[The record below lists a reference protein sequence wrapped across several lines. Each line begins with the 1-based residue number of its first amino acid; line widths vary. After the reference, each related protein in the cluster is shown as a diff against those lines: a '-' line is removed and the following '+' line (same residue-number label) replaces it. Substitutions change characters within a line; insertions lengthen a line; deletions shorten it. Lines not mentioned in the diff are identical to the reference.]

1 MKILLVEDN
10 PGQATVAQSFLQVG
24 MPDSEV
30 THVGTLADALRS
42 IKIRTFDVILLD
54 LGLPDGDGL
63 DVVIAISE
71 AALDVPIV
79 ILTAQGE
86 DGLGPLCIQA
96 GASDFV
102 NKRELTPDILVRA
115 VEFGA
120 SRKTESVVRDL
131 SQIVSEYRT
140 VAGDDSEIET
150 DRFRSLYEKLITEPN
165 FLMTDDHQELV
176 KMMGAEGFSGGQ
188 AIALHADCIESVC
201 RTADDHARAR
211 YLANSSPVLAATLRF
226 LVDYYRDPKNFS
238 LFEIN

>member
-24 MPDSEV
+24 MPDSQT
-30 THVGTLADALRS
+30 THVDTLADALRAV
-42 IKIRTFDVILLD
+42 KVDTFDVILLD

-63 DVVIAISE
+63 DVVLALAEVAI
-71 AALDVPIV
+71 DVPIV

-86 DGLGPLCIQA
+86 EGLGPLCIQA

-102 NKRELTPDILVRA
+102 NKRDMTPDSLVRA

-131 SQIVSEYRT
+131 SQIVSEYRN
-140 VAGDDSEIET
+140 VAGEDTEVES
-150 DRFRSLYEKLITEPN
+150 DRFKTLYEKLITEPN
-165 FLMTDDHQELV
+165 FLMTEDHQELV
-176 KMMGAEGFSGGQ
+176 KMLGEAGYSGGQ
-188 AIALHADCIESVC
+188 AISLHADCIEAVC

-211 YLANSSPVLAATLRF
+211 YLSNSSPVLAATLRF
-226 LVDYYRDPKNFS
+226 LVDYYRDPKNVS